1 MHHYRGQAALARATA
16 DALMARAER
25 TRNLQQKAWSL
36 RCLALCGLYGGDLDE
51 ATTHLETAVDA
62 LSGSH
67 DLNEVVPAWAALGL
81 ARWRQGDRQRALPLA
96 LRALDSSAGRPTGH
110 STLEGCSA
118 IVEVLFASSED
129 PHSAE
134 ARHLMGRCLRILRHH
149 QRVFPISR
157 PRYLLWKGQR
167 DWLLGKERSARARWR
182 EGLAAAEALGMGL
195 DVGLLRRKI
204 DH

>member
-1 MHHYRGQAALARATA
+1 MI
-16 DALMARAER
+16 
-25 TRNLQQKAWSL
+25 
-36 RCLALCGLYGGDLDE
+36 
-51 ATTHLETAVDA
+51 
-62 LSGSH
+62 
-67 DLNEVVPAWAALGL
+67 PAWATLAL
-81 ARWRQGDRQRALPLA
+81 ARWRRGDRPRALALA
-96 LRALDSSAGRPTGH
+96 HRALEATLERGRPTGH

-118 IVEVLFASSED
+118 IVEVLLASPED

-195 DVGLLRRKI
+195 DVGLLSRKL
-204 DH
+204 DR